1 MEIVE
6 IVSDAG
12 VTLATLGGFEFIKW
26 LFTRKT
32 SKRIEHA
39 TAESSET
46 QAERDEFYL
55 LRERLKL
62 ADEQLLAKEQRF
74 YEQTAELRKVTGE
87 LLEAERKIGTLSSEI
102 SELKAERKMK
112 LCERRNCANR
122 EPQSGY

>member
-6 IVSDAG
+6 IVSVAG
-12 VTLATLGGFEFIKW
+12 VTLGTLGGFELIKW

-32 SKRIEHA
+32 SKRIEQA

-74 YEQTAELRKVTGE
+74 YDQTAELRRVTAE
-87 LLEAERKIGTLSSEI
+87 LIDAERKIGTLSSEI

-112 LCERRNCANR
+112 LCERRNCVNR

>member
-1 MEIVE
+1 M
-6 IVSDAG
+6 
-12 VTLATLGGFEFIKW
+12 KW

-32 SKRIEHA
+32 SKRIEQA

-46 QAERDEFYL
+46 QAERDEFHL
-55 LRERLKL
+55 LRERLEL
-62 ADEQLLAKEQRF
+62 ADKQLLEKEQRF

-87 LLEAERKIGTLSSEI
+87 LIDAERKIGALSSEI

-112 LCERRNCANR
+112 LCEKRNCASR

>member
-6 IVSDAG
+6 MITAAG
-12 VTLATLGGFEFIKW
+12 VTLGTLGGFELIKW
-26 LFTRKT
+26 IVTRKT

-46 QAERDEFYL
+46 QAERDEFHL
-55 LRERLKL
+55 LRERMEL
-62 ADEQLLAKEQRF
+62 ADKQLLEKEQRF

-112 LCERRNCANR
+112 LCERRNCVNR

>member
-6 IVSDAG
+6 IMSAAG
-12 VTLATLGGFEFIKW
+12 VTLGTLGGFELMKW

-32 SKRIEHA
+32 SKRIEQA

-46 QAERDEFYL
+46 QAERDEFHL
-55 LRERLKL
+55 LRERLEL
-62 ADEQLLAKEQRF
+62 ADKQLLEKEQRF

-87 LLEAERKIGTLSSEI
+87 LIDAERKIGALSSEI

-112 LCERRNCANR
+112 LCEKRNCASR